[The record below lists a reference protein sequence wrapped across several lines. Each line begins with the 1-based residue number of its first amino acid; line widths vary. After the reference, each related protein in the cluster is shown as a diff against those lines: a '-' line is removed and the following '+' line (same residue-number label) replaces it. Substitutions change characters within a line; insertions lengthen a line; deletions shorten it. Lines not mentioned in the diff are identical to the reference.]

1 VPNFRHLPDERIL
14 ELHDVALNCDL
25 VGQGTQLALLAGID
39 PACVASIPV
48 GGPPAATLMATLF
61 RFNGIE
67 RLADGSVPLL
77 QWLQR
82 AWQLSRALQK
92 ADHFKRCIQELSSG
106 PSRPAQGHKPPRDAR
121 LSEELRLL
129 HEQRAAALGRGEDT
143 GALLEG
149 IRRLKRRAAT
159 GVELQPGDLL
169 GDGRCYQ
176 LLEQLG
182 SGGFGTVWKA
192 WDYGRE
198 CYVAIKVLHGHLV
211 RDTSRVDRFFRGAE
225 KMSQLEHPNIVKV
238 LLKKGE
244 EQRDDGTR
252 YLYYVMELL
261 KGGDF
266 KQRAPAGEQAV
277 LSIALAVC
285 EALAFAHQQ
294 QLLHRDVS
302 PDNILL
308 DEAGVAHLSDFD
320 LVRAEDTTAA
330 TREGRMLGKYG
341 FAAPEVLDGRAEPD
355 ARADVYSLGM
365 TLLFTLNGGH
375 LPPSGVARAPVIH
388 GLKCSALLREALLGA
403 TWDAVEQR
411 HRDVGAFRAA
421 LERARDASAPARLAG
436 WARLGAR
443 RHGRAFGWYSF
454 AVTLTAV
461 VLMLLPL
468 AAPVRDGLLR
478 LASDSTPQTGEGPSE
493 PDPGA
498 SGWDALP
505 PGMKDAPQIAV
516 RLLVGD
522 SAFATAFFVTAQ
534 GHLVTVNYVVD
545 QGRSEERARIELLD
559 GRRFDVQRI
568 DVDEKVGLA
577 LLKADIQI
585 GRFASWAPAV
595 VGEPVLVEGIQ
606 PRQRLRYPGWVDA
619 PLTRLVGQVVSSEDV
634 QSGRFLIKLERNGG
648 TGAGGPVFNESGS
661 VVGLLHSGLE
671 TTDETRSTKLCIPAR
686 TIQAYVDRVLKGSS
700 PTDPGP

>member
-1 VPNFRHLPDERIL
+1 VTNFRHLSDERIL

-25 VGQGTQLALLAGID
+25 VGQGIQLALLEGIE
-39 PACVASIPV
+39 PACVASLPV
-48 GGPPAATLMATLF
+48 GGPPSATLMATLF

-67 RLADGSVPLL
+67 RLADGKVPLV

-82 AWQLSRALQK
+82 AWQLSRALPV
-92 ADHFKRCIQELSSG
+92 AGLFHRCIQELSSG
-106 PSRPAQGHKPPRDAR
+106 PARSAQGDKPPRDAR

-129 HEQRAAALGRGEDT
+129 HEQRAAALGRAEDT
-143 GALLEG
+143 GALLEA
-149 IRRLKRRAAT
+149 IRHLKRRAAT

-211 RDTSRVDRFFRGAE
+211 RDPSRVDRFFRGAE

-266 KQRAPAGEQAV
+266 KQHAPSGEQAV

-285 EALAFAHQQ
+285 DALAIAHRQ

-388 GLKCSALLREALLGA
+388 GLKCSALLKEAILGA

-421 LERARDASAPARLAG
+421 LERARDASGPARLAG

-443 RHGRAFGWYSF
+443 RHGRAFARYS
-454 AVTLTAV
+454 AVITLTAV
-461 VLMLLPL
+461 VLVLLPL
-468 AAPVRDGLLR
+468 ATPVWSGLQKLTSDSPPRSREAPVE
-478 LASDSTPQTGEGPSE
+478 T
-493 PDPGA
+493 DPGA
-498 SGWDALP
+498 TDWDALP
-505 PGMKDAPQIAV
+505 PGMKDVPQVAA

-522 SAFATAFFVTAQ
+522 RLFATAFFVTAQ
-534 GHLVTVNYVVD
+534 GHLVTASYLFEENNPK
-545 QGRSEERARIELLD
+545 GRPRIELLD

-577 LLKADIQI
+577 LLKADLQPE
-585 GRFASWAPAV
+585 RFASWAQAV
-595 VGEPVLVEGIQ
+595 MGEPVLVEALEM
-606 PRQRLRYPGWVDA
+606 RELRRYPGSVETG
-619 PLTRLVGQVVSSEDV
+619 LTRFVGQVLSDENVR
-634 QSGRFLIKLERNGG
+634 SGRFQIKVERNDG
-648 TGAGGPVFNESGS
+648 TLAGGPVLNASGA
-661 VVGLLHSGLE
+661 VVGLVHTGLSP
-671 TTDETRSTKLCIPAR
+671 TDETRSTKLCIPAS
-686 TIQAYVDRVLKGSS
+686 TIRAYLDRVLKGSS
-700 PTDPGP
+700 PTDSGP